1 MVQAVESGRS
11 YRDVGTEAG
20 CSPSVVYKIVQRW
33 KTQRTLDKKRRPG
46 RPKKLTVQQIRYVLV
61 SLKRDRR
68 ITYESLVNYLGG
80 HISRTTIRRVIRYHY
95 GRKWR
100 AMQRIPLSKE
110 TARQRLSW
118 CQAWREDI
126 EELLEVCR
134 FEVRQWTRG
143 GNLLLTSS
151 TFQTIFSDESSV
163 QSQPNYKRGWVFRK
177 PHEKFMKELVNVTVH
192 GKSKLSIMVWGAI
205 WRGGKSDIIIMIRDE
220 TAQRRGYTSKSYQK
234 ALSEGLLPIWTGF
247 RQFQQ
252 DNARIHTSEST
263 TEWLFQHGIQWI
275 DWPAHS
281 PDLNPIEHIWK
292 QLKLN
297 IRKMFPRLDLL
308 RNNEVDRAKLIECI
322 KLAWAAIT
330 PEQINRLIDS
340 LPRRLNACIRARGWY
355 TKY

>member
-1 MVQAVESGRS
+1 MSQPRP
-11 YRDVGTEAG
+11 DVHQPPSLRYFNAG
-20 CSPSVVYKIVQRW
+20 
-33 KTQRTLDKKRRPG
+33 
-46 RPKKLTVQQIRYVLV
+46 KLTKPWIKRVVLGV
-61 SLKRDRR
+61 
-68 ITYESLVNYLGG
+68 LGNSQFSRFG
-80 HISRTTIRRVIRYHY
+80 GEISRTTLRRVIRYHY

-100 AMQRIPLSKE
+100 AMQRIPLSAE

-118 CQAWREDI
+118 CQAWKEDI
-126 EELLEVCR
+126 EELLE
-134 FEVRQWTRG
+134 
-143 GNLLLTSS
+143 
-151 TFQTIFSDESSV
+151 TIFSGESTV

-192 GKSKLSIMVWGAI
+192 GKSRLSIMVWGAI
-205 WRGGKSDIIIMIRDE
+205 WRGGKSDIVVMIRDQ
-220 TAQRRGYTSKSYQK
+220 TARRRGYTSQSYQE

-263 TEWLFQHGIQWI
+263 TNWLLEHGISWI

-297 IRKMFPRLDLL
+297 IRKMFPQIELL
-308 RNNEVDRAKLIECI
+308 KNNEVDRAKLIKCI
-322 KLAWAAIT
+322 KLAWAGIT
-330 PEQINRLIDS
+330 PEQINVLINS
-340 LPRRLNACIRARGWY
+340 LPRRLDACIRAKGWY